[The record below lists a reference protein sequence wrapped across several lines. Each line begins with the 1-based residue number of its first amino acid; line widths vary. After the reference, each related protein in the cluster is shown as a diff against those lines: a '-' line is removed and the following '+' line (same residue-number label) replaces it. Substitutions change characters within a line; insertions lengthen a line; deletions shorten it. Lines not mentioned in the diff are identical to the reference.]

1 MEIEL
6 VYSNE
11 VALMWDIIQPLII
24 IGFLIGITVMVIVS
38 CLRLGWILAPY
49 IFVGA
54 FIVWFLQGAF

>member
-1 MEIEL
+1 MEVSI
-6 VYSNE
+6 VYS
-11 VALMWDIIQPLII
+11 MWDIIQPLII

-54 FIVWFLQGAF
+54 FIIWYLQRTF

>member
-1 MEIEL
+1 
-6 VYSNE
+6 
-11 VALMWDIIQPLII
+11 MWDIIQPLII

-54 FIVWFLQGAF
+54 FIIWYLQGTF